1 MGTAEQH
8 RPEAG
13 KGTGKSRLC
22 QDQAEQ
28 GGESARRGLRE
39 VAQSRSQAP
48 QRVPA
53 GHPPA
58 QTLCLGAQLLRL
70 RVVSRWVACCLHC
83 AGDRRG
89 ALASAQL
96 PREIPSVELSASV
109 RGGRSKPAHPRSRKS
124 RFRLLPSL
132 PASSPTPQQG
142 HTQQT
147 SGDCF
152 SRDRPRGHGAGWRLR
167 PGGLL
172 AQRPSPSLSVLWSV
186 PGPCESEGLGER
198 ERGAGDAPVVTSRV
212 ARRISGRG
220 QLLGPDRRS
229 CGQRLS
235 GPGWPNQPQPRAYGG
250 AH

>member
-109 RGGRSKPAHPRSRKS
+109 RGGAPSQRTPGAGSLGFACSPPYQQAAQHLSRDTHSRPPGTASPGTGPGDTAQAGGSAQEACWPRGPAPVCLCCGP
-124 RFRLLPSL
+124 FRALVSQKGWVSGSGGL
-132 PASSPTPQQG
+132 ATPQ
-142 HTQQT
+142 
-147 SGDCF
+147 
-152 SRDRPRGHGAGWRLR
+152 L
-167 PGGLL
+167 
-172 AQRPSPSLSVLWSV
+172 
-186 PGPCESEGLGER
+186 
-198 ERGAGDAPVVTSRV
+198 
-212 ARRISGRG
+212 
-220 QLLGPDRRS
+220 
-229 CGQRLS
+229 
-235 GPGWPNQPQPRAYGG
+235 
-250 AH
+250 